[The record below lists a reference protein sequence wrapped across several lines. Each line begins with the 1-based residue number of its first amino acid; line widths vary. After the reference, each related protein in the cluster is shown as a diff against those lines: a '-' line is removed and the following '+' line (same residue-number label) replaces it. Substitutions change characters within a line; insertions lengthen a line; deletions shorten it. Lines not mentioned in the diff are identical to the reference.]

1 MAGTLTV
8 HAEGEEK
15 VQTTNPAQS
24 GGGESRSGMHNP
36 KVAGSSPAPAT
47 TKTMRKHGLCDLN
60 ARNKQGKRDPQ
71 NAASSLIM
79 RVITNLEMA
88 MMQKKNIHER
98 PVEILQRLI
107 QFNTTN
113 PPGHEAA
120 CVGYIRDLL
129 NEAGVESTLLAKDPD
144 RPNLIA
150 RLPGEGKA
158 PPLLLYGHVD
168 VVTTENQPWQQPPF
182 EGKLIDG
189 YVWGRGA
196 LDMKGGVAMMVAA
209 FLRANAEGL
218 RPPGDI
224 LLAIVSDEE
233 AGGDFGAK
241 FLVEEHAELFKGI
254 KYAIGEFGGFTLTIG
269 GKRFY
274 PIMISEK
281 QVCWMKATVRG
292 LGGHGSMPEKGG
304 ASAKLARLLKALD
317 ENDLPIHVTPPAK
330 MMVDAMASAL
340 GGPQGLI
347 LGQLANPALTDFVLK
362 TLGSRGRTFY
372 PLFRNTVSPTILHGS
387 SKINVIPSEIS
398 VELDGR
404 LLPGQTPDDM
414 LHELRAIVGDDVQL
428 DLIQFD
434 PGPAEPD
441 MSLFNKL
448 AEVLKESDSEG
459 IPIPLLLSGVTDGR
473 FFSQIGIQTYGYLP
487 MTLPEDFNF
496 SQIIH
501 AADERVP
508 AAAIEF
514 GAQVIYKALRRFG

>member
-1 MAGTLTV
+1 MT
-8 HAEGEEK
+8 
-15 VQTTNPAQS
+15 
-24 GGGESRSGMHNP
+24 
-36 KVAGSSPAPAT
+36 
-47 TKTMRKHGLCDLN
+47 
-60 ARNKQGKRDPQ
+60 
-71 NAASSLIM
+71 
-79 RVITNLEMA
+79 
-88 MMQKKNIHER
+88 QKNNMHER

-120 CVGYIRDLL
+120 CIGYIRDLL
-129 NEAGVESTLLAKDPD
+129 NEAGIESTLVAKDPD

-168 VVTTENQPWQQPPF
+168 VVTTENQRWQQAPF

-209 FLRANAEGL
+209 FMRANAEGL

-224 LLAIVSDEE
+224 VLAIVSDEE
-233 AGGDFGAK
+233 AGGDYGAK
-241 FLVEEHAELFKGI
+241 FLVEEHPELFKDI
-254 KYAIGEFGGFTLTIG
+254 KHAIGEFGGFTLTLG

-292 LGGHGSMPEKGG
+292 QGGHGSMPEKGG
-304 ASAKLARLLKALD
+304 ATAKLANFLKALD
-317 ENDLPIHVTPPAK
+317 EKDLPVHVTPATK
-330 MMVDAMASAL
+330 LMVDAMASAL
-340 GGPQGLI
+340 GGLQGFI
-347 LGQLANPALTDFVLK
+347 LAQLTNPALTDLVLK
-362 TLGSRGRTFY
+362 TLGSRVRSFY
-372 PLFRNTVSPTILHGS
+372 PLFRNTASPTIIHS
-387 SKINVIPSEIS
+387 SDKVNVIPSEIS

-404 LLPGQTPDDM
+404 LLPGQKPEDM
-414 LHELRAIVGDDVQL
+414 IRELKAIAGDSVEFE
-428 DLIQFD
+428 LIQYE

-441 MSLFNKL
+441 MTLFNTL
-448 AEVLKESDSEG
+448 ADILKEADPEG
-459 IPIPLLLSGVTDGR
+459 IPIPLILSGVTDGR

-496 SQIIH
+496 ADVIH

-514 GAQVIYKALRRFG
+514 GAQAIYKALSRFG

>member
-1 MAGTLTV
+1 MTQ
-8 HAEGEEK
+8 K
-15 VQTTNPAQS
+15 TN
-24 GGGESRSGMHNP
+24 MY
-36 KVAGSSPAPAT
+36 
-47 TKTMRKHGLCDLN
+47 
-60 ARNKQGKRDPQ
+60 
-71 NAASSLIM
+71 
-79 RVITNLEMA
+79 
-88 MMQKKNIHER
+88 ER

-129 NEAGVESTLLAKDPD
+129 NEAGIESTLLAKDPE

-158 PPLLLYGHVD
+158 PPILLYGHVD
-168 VVTTENQPWQQPPF
+168 VVTTENQRWQQAPF

-196 LDMKGGVAMMVAA
+196 LDMKGGVAMLVAA

-218 RPPGDI
+218 RPPGDVV
-224 LLAIVSDEE
+224 LAIVSDEE

-241 FLVEEHAELFKGI
+241 FLVEEHPELFKDI
-254 KYAIGEFGGFTLTIG
+254 QYAIGEFGGFTLTIG

-281 QVCWMKATVRG
+281 QICWMKAIVRG
-292 LGGHGSMPEKGG
+292 EGGHGSMPEKGG
-304 ASAKLARLLKALD
+304 AMAKLSKFLKALD
-317 ENDLPIHVTPPAK
+317 ENDLPVHVTPPAK
-330 MMVDAMASAL
+330 MMVDAMAAAL

-347 LGQLANPALTDFVLK
+347 LKQLTNPTLTDFVLK

-387 SKINVIPSEIS
+387 TKINVIPSEIS

-404 LLPGQTPDDM
+404 LLPGQTPEDM
-414 LHELRAIVGDDVQL
+414 LREIRAIAGDEVELEIVQ
-428 DLIQFD
+428 FE
-434 PGPAEPD
+434 PGPAEPN
-441 MSLFNKL
+441 MALFNTL
-448 AEVLKESDSEG
+448 ADILKEADPEG
-459 IPIPLLLSGVTDGR
+459 IPIPLILSGVTDGR
-473 FFSQIGIQTYGYLP
+473 FFSQLGIQTYGYLP

-496 SQIIH
+496 ANVIH

-514 GAQVIYKALRRFG
+514 GAQAIYTALSRFG

>member
-1 MAGTLTV
+1 MT
-8 HAEGEEK
+8 
-15 VQTTNPAQS
+15 
-24 GGGESRSGMHNP
+24 
-36 KVAGSSPAPAT
+36 
-47 TKTMRKHGLCDLN
+47 
-60 ARNKQGKRDPQ
+60 
-71 NAASSLIM
+71 
-79 RVITNLEMA
+79 
-88 MMQKKNIHER
+88 QKNNMHER

-129 NEAGVESTLLAKDPD
+129 NEAGIESTLVAKDPD

-150 RLPGEGKA
+150 RLPGEGKV

-168 VVTTENQPWQQPPF
+168 VVTTENQRWQQAPF

-209 FLRANAEGL
+209 FMRANAEGL

-224 LLAIVSDEE
+224 VLAIVSDEE
-233 AGGDFGAK
+233 AGGDYGAK
-241 FLVEEHAELFKGI
+241 FLVKEHPDIFKDI
-254 KYAIGEFGGFTLTIG
+254 KHAIGEFGGFTLTLG

-292 LGGHGSMPEKGG
+292 QGGHGSMPEKGG
-304 ASAKLARLLKALD
+304 ATAKLAKFLKALD
-317 ENDLPIHVTPPAK
+317 EKDLPVHVTPATK
-330 MMVDAMASAL
+330 LMVDAMAAAL
-340 GGPQGLI
+340 GGLQGFI
-347 LGQLANPALTDFVLK
+347 LGQLTNPALTDLVLK
-362 TLGSRGRTFY
+362 TLGSRVRSFY
-372 PLFRNTVSPTILHGS
+372 PLFRNTASPTIIHS
-387 SKINVIPSEIS
+387 SDKVNVIPSEIS

-404 LLPGQTPDDM
+404 LLPGQTPEDM
-414 LHELRAIVGDDVQL
+414 IRELKAIAGDDVEFE
-428 DLIQFD
+428 LIQYE

-441 MSLFNKL
+441 MTLFNTL
-448 AEVLKESDSEG
+448 ADILKEADPEG
-459 IPIPLLLSGVTDGR
+459 IPIPLILSGVTDGR

-496 SQIIH
+496 ADVIH

-514 GAQVIYKALRRFG
+514 GAQAIYKALSRFG

>member
-1 MAGTLTV
+1 MT
-8 HAEGEEK
+8 
-15 VQTTNPAQS
+15 Q
-24 GGGESRSGMHNP
+24 
-36 KVAGSSPAPAT
+36 
-47 TKTMRKHGLCDLN
+47 KT
-60 ARNKQGKRDPQ
+60 
-71 NAASSLIM
+71 
-79 RVITNLEMA
+79 
-88 MMQKKNIHER
+88 NIHER

-120 CVGYIRDLL
+120 CIGYIRDLL
-129 NEAGVESTLLAKDPD
+129 NEAGIESTLIAKDPN

-158 PPLLLYGHVD
+158 QPLLLYGHVD
-168 VVTTENQPWQQPPF
+168 VVTTENQPWQHPPF
-182 EGKLIDG
+182 EGRLIDG
-189 YVWGRGA
+189 YMWGRGA
-196 LDMKGGVAMMVAA
+196 LDMKGGVAMMVSA

-233 AGGDFGAK
+233 AGGEFGAK
-241 FLVEEHAELFKGI
+241 FLVEDHAELFKDI

-281 QVCWMKATVRG
+281 QICWMKATMRG
-292 LGGHGSMPEKGG
+292 KGGHGSIPEKGG
-304 ASAKLARLLKALD
+304 AAAKLAKFLKALD
-317 ENDLPIHVTPPAK
+317 ENDLPVHVTPPAK
-330 MMVDAMASAL
+330 MMVEAMAAAL
-340 GGPQGLI
+340 GGLQGLI
-347 LGQLANPALTDFVLK
+347 LRQLTNPTLTDFVLK
-362 TLGSRGRTFY
+362 SLGSRGRTFY

-387 SKINVIPSEIS
+387 SKVNVIPSEIS

-414 LHELRAIVGDDVQL
+414 IRELRAIIDEDVQL
-428 DLIQFD
+428 DVLRFE

-441 MSLFNKL
+441 MSLFDTL
-448 AEVLKESDSEG
+448 ASVLKEIDPQG
-459 IPIPLLLSGVTDGR
+459 IPVPLLLSGVTDGR
-473 FFSQIGIQTYGYLP
+473 FFSQLGIQTYGYLP

-514 GAQVIYKALRRFG
+514 GAQAIYKAMQRFG

>member
-1 MAGTLTV
+1 MT
-8 HAEGEEK
+8 
-15 VQTTNPAQS
+15 
-24 GGGESRSGMHNP
+24 
-36 KVAGSSPAPAT
+36 
-47 TKTMRKHGLCDLN
+47 
-60 ARNKQGKRDPQ
+60 
-71 NAASSLIM
+71 
-79 RVITNLEMA
+79 
-88 MMQKKNIHER
+88 QKNNMHER

-129 NEAGVESTLLAKDPD
+129 NEAGIESTLVAKDPD

-168 VVTTENQPWQQPPF
+168 VVTTESQRWQQAPF

-209 FLRANAEGL
+209 FMRANAEGL

-224 LLAIVSDEE
+224 VLAIVSDEE
-233 AGGDFGAK
+233 AGGDYGAK
-241 FLVEEHAELFKGI
+241 FLVEEHPELFKDI
-254 KYAIGEFGGFTLTIG
+254 KHAIGEFGGFTLTLG

-292 LGGHGSMPEKGG
+292 QGGHGSMPEKGG
-304 ASAKLARLLKALD
+304 ATAKLATFLRALD
-317 ENDLPIHVTPPAK
+317 EKDLPVHVTPATK
-330 MMVDAMASAL
+330 LMVDAMASAL
-340 GGPQGLI
+340 GGLQGFI
-347 LGQLANPALTDFVLK
+347 LGQLTNPALTDLVLK
-362 TLGSRGRTFY
+362 TLGSRVRSFY
-372 PLFRNTVSPTILHGS
+372 PLFRNTASPTIIHS
-387 SKINVIPSEIS
+387 SDKVNVIPSEIS

-404 LLPGQTPDDM
+404 LLPGQKPEDM
-414 LHELRAIVGDDVQL
+414 IRELKAIAGDDVEFE
-428 DLIQFD
+428 LIQYE

-441 MSLFNKL
+441 MTLFNTL
-448 AEVLKESDSEG
+448 ADILKEADPEG
-459 IPIPLLLSGVTDGR
+459 IPIPLILSGVTDGR

-496 SQIIH
+496 ADVIH

-514 GAQVIYKALRRFG
+514 GAQAIYKALSRFG

>member
-1 MAGTLTV
+1 MT
-8 HAEGEEK
+8 H
-15 VQTTNPAQS
+15 
-24 GGGESRSGMHNP
+24 
-36 KVAGSSPAPAT
+36 
-47 TKTMRKHGLCDLN
+47 KH
-60 ARNKQGKRDPQ
+60 
-71 NAASSLIM
+71 
-79 RVITNLEMA
+79 
-88 MMQKKNIHER
+88 NIHEH

-120 CVGYIRDLL
+120 CVNYIRDLL
-129 NEAGVESTLLAKDPD
+129 NEAGIESTLLAKDPD

-168 VVTTENQPWQQPPF
+168 VVTAEDQRWQQPPF

-196 LDMKGGVAMMVAA
+196 LDMKGGVAMLVAA

-233 AGGDFGAK
+233 AGGMVGAK
-241 FLVEEHAELFKGI
+241 FLVEEHPELFKDI

-274 PIMISEK
+274 PIMIAEK
-281 QVCWMKATVRG
+281 QICWMKATVRG
-292 LGGHGSMPEKGG
+292 QGGHGSIPVKGG
-304 ASAKLARLLKALD
+304 ATARLAEFLKALD
-317 ENDLPIHVTPPAK
+317 ENDLPVHVTPPAK
-330 MMVDAMASAL
+330 MMMDAMASAL
-340 GGPQGLI
+340 GGAQGLI
-347 LGQLANPALTDFVLK
+347 LGQLTNPSLTNFVLK
-362 TLGSRGRTFY
+362 TLGDRGRTFY
-372 PLFRNTVSPTILHGS
+372 PLFHNTASPTILHGS
-387 SKINVIPSEIS
+387 TKVNVIPSEIS

-404 LLPGQTPDDM
+404 LLPGQTPEDM
-414 LHELRAIVGDDVQL
+414 IRELRGIIGNDVEL
-428 DLIQFD
+428 EVIRFD
-434 PGPAEPD
+434 PGPTEPD
-441 MSLFNKL
+441 MTLFSKL
-448 AEVLKESDSEG
+448 AGVLKEADPEG

-473 FFSQIGIQTYGYLP
+473 FFSRLGIQTYGYLP

-496 SQIIH
+496 ANVIH

-514 GAQVIYKALRRFG
+514 GAQAIYTALSRFG

>member
-1 MAGTLTV
+1 MT
-8 HAEGEEK
+8 
-15 VQTTNPAQS
+15 QT
-24 GGGESRSGMHNP
+24 
-36 KVAGSSPAPAT
+36 
-47 TKTMRKHGLCDLN
+47 
-60 ARNKQGKRDPQ
+60 
-71 NAASSLIM
+71 
-79 RVITNLEMA
+79 
-88 MMQKKNIHER
+88 QKIYEN
-98 PVEILQRLI
+98 PVEILQNLI
-107 QFNTTN
+107 RFNTTN

-120 CVGYIRDLL
+120 CINYVRGLL
-129 NEAGVESTLLAKDPD
+129 DDAGIESSLLAIDPE

-224 LLAIVSDEE
+224 VLAIVSDEE
-233 AGGDFGAK
+233 AGGDYGAK
-241 FLVEEHAELFKGI
+241 FLVEQHPELFKDI
-254 KYAIGEFGGFTLTIG
+254 KHAIGEFGGFTLTIG

-292 LGGHGSMPEKGG
+292 EGGHGSMPVKGG
-304 ASAKLARLLKALD
+304 VMAKLSRLLKALD
-317 ENDLPIHVTPPAK
+317 ENDLPVHVTPPAK

-340 GGPQGLI
+340 GGVQGFI
-347 LGQLANPALTDFVLK
+347 LGQLTNPAMTNFVLK
-362 TLGSRGRTFY
+362 LLGDRARTFY
-372 PLFRNTVSPTILHGS
+372 PLFRNTVSPTILYGS
-387 SKINVIPSEIS
+387 TKINVIPTEAS

-404 LLPGQTPDDM
+404 LLPGQTPEDM
-414 LHELRAIVGDDVQL
+414 LRELRAIVDDDVQL
-428 DLIQFD
+428 EVLQFD

-441 MSLFNKL
+441 MALFNKL
-448 AEVLKESDSEG
+448 AEILKEADPEG
-459 IPIPLLLSGVTDGR
+459 IPVPLILSGVTDGR

-496 SQIIH
+496 ANVIH
-501 AADERVP
+501 SADERVP

-514 GAQVIYKALRRFG
+514 GAEVIYKALSRFG

>member
-1 MAGTLTV
+1 MT
-8 HAEGEEK
+8 
-15 VQTTNPAQS
+15 
-24 GGGESRSGMHNP
+24 
-36 KVAGSSPAPAT
+36 
-47 TKTMRKHGLCDLN
+47 
-60 ARNKQGKRDPQ
+60 
-71 NAASSLIM
+71 
-79 RVITNLEMA
+79 
-88 MMQKKNIHER
+88 QKNNMHER

-129 NEAGVESTLLAKDPD
+129 NEAGIESTLVAKDPD

-168 VVTTENQPWQQPPF
+168 VVTTESQRWQQAPF

-209 FLRANAEGL
+209 FMRANAEGL

-224 LLAIVSDEE
+224 VLAIVSDEE
-233 AGGDFGAK
+233 AGGDYGAK
-241 FLVEEHAELFKGI
+241 FLVEEHPELFKDI
-254 KYAIGEFGGFTLTIG
+254 KHAIGEFGGFTLTLG

-292 LGGHGSMPEKGG
+292 QGGHGSMPEKGG
-304 ASAKLARLLKALD
+304 ATAKLAKFLKALD
-317 ENDLPIHVTPPAK
+317 EKDLPVHVTPATK
-330 MMVDAMASAL
+330 LMVDAMASAL
-340 GGPQGLI
+340 GGLQGFI
-347 LGQLANPALTDFVLK
+347 LAQLTNPALTDLVLK
-362 TLGSRGRTFY
+362 TLGSRVRSFY
-372 PLFRNTVSPTILHGS
+372 PLFRNTASPTIIHS
-387 SKINVIPSEIS
+387 SDKVNVIPSEIS

-404 LLPGQTPDDM
+404 LLPGQKPEDM
-414 LHELRAIVGDDVQL
+414 IRELKAIAGDDVEFE
-428 DLIQFD
+428 LIQYE

-441 MSLFNKL
+441 MTLFNTL
-448 AEVLKESDSEG
+448 ADILKEADPEG
-459 IPIPLLLSGVTDGR
+459 IPIPLILSGVTDGR

-496 SQIIH
+496 ADVIH

-514 GAQVIYKALRRFG
+514 GAQAIYKALSRFG

>member
-1 MAGTLTV
+1 MELVMT
-8 HAEGEEK
+8 
-15 VQTTNPAQS
+15 
-24 GGGESRSGMHNP
+24 
-36 KVAGSSPAPAT
+36 
-47 TKTMRKHGLCDLN
+47 
-60 ARNKQGKRDPQ
+60 
-71 NAASSLIM
+71 
-79 RVITNLEMA
+79 
-88 MMQKKNIHER
+88 QKKNMHER
-98 PVEILQRLI
+98 PVEILQKLI

-120 CVGYIRDLL
+120 CITYIRELL
-129 NEAGVESTLLAKDPD
+129 DEAGIESTLLAKDPD

-168 VVTTENQPWQQPPF
+168 VVTAENQPWQQPPF

-224 LLAIVSDEE
+224 VLAIVSDEE
-233 AGGDFGAK
+233 VGGDYGAK
-241 FLVEEHAELFKGI
+241 FLVEEHPDLFKDI
-254 KYAIGEFGGFTLTIG
+254 KYAIGEFGGFTLTLG

-292 LGGHGSMPEKGG
+292 QGGHGSIPVKGG
-304 ASAKLARLLKALD
+304 AMAKFSQLLKALD

-340 GGPQGLI
+340 GGAQGLI
-347 LGQLANPALTDFVLK
+347 LKQLTNPALTDFVLK
-362 TLGSRGRTFY
+362 TLGARGRTFY
-372 PLFRNTVSPTILHGS
+372 PLFRNTVSPTIIHAS
-387 SKINVIPSEIS
+387 TKVNVIPSEIS

-404 LLPGQTPDDM
+404 LLPGQTPEDM
-414 LHELRAIVGDDVQL
+414 MRELRAIVGNDVQL

-434 PGPAEPD
+434 PGPSEPD

-448 AEVLKESDSEG
+448 ADILKEADPEG
-459 IPIPLLLSGVTDGR
+459 IPIPLILSGVTDGR
-473 FFSQIGIQTYGYLP
+473 FFSQLGIQTYGYLP

-496 SQIIH
+496 ASVIH

-514 GAQVIYKALRRFG
+514 GAQAIFKALSRFG